1 MSGWYDDG
9 SEEEAQMEA
18 RLARRQWENH
28 QERLQLERAQ
38 EEEQQRIHEARMSAA
53 PEMYEALKAL
63 VAVDDGIDAED
74 SFETATKTINDL
86 DVAMNQARTALAKAD
101 GKP

>member
-1 MSGWYDDG
+1 
-9 SEEEAQMEA
+9 
-18 RLARRQWENH
+18 
-28 QERLQLERAQ
+28 
-38 EEEQQRIHEARMSAA
+38 MSAA